1 MPFYMMTSLSDYP
14 GLPGLCI
21 CGIFSASLSTVSSAV
36 NSLTAV
42 TMQDLVRPFII
53 SRGLSQKNTAFSAK
67 VISKSTIK
75 YTPGI

>member
-1 MPFYMMTSLSDYP
+1 MPFFMMSSLSEYP

-42 TMQDLVRPFII
+42 TMQDLVKPFFV
-53 SRGLSQKNTAFSAK
+53 SRGFSQKKTAFSAK
-67 VISKSTIK
+67 VISKSVILH
-75 YTPGI
+75 